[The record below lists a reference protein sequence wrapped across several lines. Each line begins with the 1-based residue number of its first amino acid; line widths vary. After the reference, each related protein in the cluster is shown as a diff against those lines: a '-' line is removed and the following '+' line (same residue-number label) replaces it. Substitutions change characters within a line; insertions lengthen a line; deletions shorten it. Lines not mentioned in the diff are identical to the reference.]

1 MIELKFET
9 WQLTPESLLLT
20 TAPMVLK
27 CNHVSESPGKCVKH
41 RLLGPIPQS
50 FWINRFCG
58 FWIFISNKLMLPL
71 KGPHFEN
78 HCPVPKG
85 LSHRWWNRERKRSQQ
100 EWPLEKEKISVKK
113 VGKELRKKGMK
124 YPVIGVKL
132 KSYGNILGPFA
143 PWVGKESSSDLKQP
157 KSIQTS
163 FEHSINLVA
172 KRCSHVQ
179 DVPTLTTTIN
189 LTHLQSNPRILWTRN
204 KTFHAV
210 VRNTVLKKEISLK
223 WWIYHCLDFI
233 QNVNDSL

>member
-1 MIELKFET
+1 M
-9 WQLTPESLLLT
+9 
-20 TAPMVLK
+20 
-27 CNHVSESPGKCVKH
+27 
-41 RLLGPIPQS
+41 
-50 FWINRFCG
+50 
-58 FWIFISNKLMLPL
+58 
-71 KGPHFEN
+71 
-78 HCPVPKG
+78 
-85 LSHRWWNRERKRSQQ
+85 
-100 EWPLEKEKISVKK
+100 KK

-189 LTHLQSNPRILWTRN
+189 LTHLQSNPRIL
-204 KTFHAV
+204 
-210 VRNTVLKKEISLK
+210 
-223 WWIYHCLDFI
+223 
-233 QNVNDSL
+233 